1 LRSLRLAL
9 QGMQSQ
15 LSRGGSLTLWLC
27 TGALWVAC
35 GGAEVKAPPARE
47 RIEWT
52 TAQGIRISTIVR
64 PTPEVVHL
72 ALWIDAGSRDASV
85 PQIATVAAW
94 IAAYRAGGSAR
105 AYATPD
111 GIELSL
117 RCHSKAVSKCLH
129 RLSAALATREVSEAQ
144 ARQALGRL
152 VADRRRAEVADEG
165 RTADRLAVTEL
176 LGPAARGFF
185 PLGTKEDDA
194 AVTAQAISS
203 FMRNHFGPERSL
215 LIAVGD
221 VDKGNLVS
229 LVEETFQGVPAA
241 KSARVARDLRSSKN
255 GVTAV
260 LDSVSAVSVAVTC
273 PDLGTAAAVAR
284 MLSRALKPG
293 AQAADPVRPGGFAV
307 AVRGGALA
315 LVRVAANEP
324 VRVVREAA
332 FEYARLK
339 KEGIPRI
346 TLSPQMGGLFE
357 IARETGLRWCAR
369 GGPTL
374 TETLGPG
381 VGVSVYTG
389 RGSQKP
395 SNTDPDMERTR
406 QIAEQIERAYA
417 EGRRQ
422 ALEPEIKGDVERDTA
437 SVTAA
442 NGARIEVRRR
452 DDQQVAL
459 AVAVQG
465 GSGFDAAALHGRSAL
480 LATLAA
486 TACQRMPA
494 DRLTVRLED
503 LGATLEPTVDSESFG
518 LVLTAPSRVWR
529 DALELAMGCALYP
542 SLESTDIVRARL
554 RLRERFGRDGSA
566 LWFSHRAAQLISPA
580 LPGRIAFWGSPASAA
595 NVSEAE
601 LSRYAAEAIVGSRLR
616 VAVVGD
622 VPVQEAVE
630 RIVRRIG
637 DLPKGTP
644 AQKLAVGRPKGDL
657 NSSFVPQTSEERGDF
672 WVISVWRA
680 SGSIDGAQGAR
691 AFAALMRA
699 ALDERAG
706 VQVVWRDAGS
716 DSAGSWT
723 ALGLKVSG
731 DALAGLDPLL
741 GEVAQS
747 LASRSFDQTID
758 GFAQQAF
765 LADSEAGAR
774 SRVEAERLARN
785 RVEAG
790 KKASSF
796 QSIRQ
801 VARALVASPASWW
814 VLGPVSL

>member
-1 LRSLRLAL
+1 
-9 QGMQSQ
+9 MT
-15 LSRGGSLTLWLC
+15 LTLGLC

-35 GGAEVKAPPARE
+35 GSAEVVTPRARD
-47 RIEWT
+47 RVEWT
-52 TAQGIRISTIVR
+52 TAQGIRISAIAR

-129 RLSAALATREVSEAQ
+129 RLSAALAARDVSEAQ

-152 VADRRRAEVADEG
+152 VADRRQAEVVDQG
-165 RTADRLAVTEL
+165 RTADRLALIEL
-176 LGPAARGFF
+176 LGPTEARGFF
-185 PLGTKEDDA
+185 PLGAKEDDA

-203 FMRNHFGPERSL
+203 FMRAHFGPERSL
-215 LIAVGD
+215 LVAVGD
-221 VDKGNLVS
+221 VDKGNLASV
-229 LVEETFQGVPAA
+229 VQQAFKGVPAA
-241 KSARVARDLRSSKN
+241 KSARVTRDLRTSKD
-255 GVTAV
+255 GVKTA
-260 LDSVSAVSVAVTC
+260 LDSVSAVSVAVAC

-284 MLSRALKPG
+284 LLNRSIQSSAP
-293 AQAADPVRPGGFAV
+293 AADPERPGGFAV

-315 LVRVAANEP
+315 WVRAAADQP
-324 VRVVREAA
+324 AQAVRKAA

-339 KEGIPRI
+339 KEGIPRVI
-346 TLSPQMGGLFE
+346 LTPQTGGLFE

-369 GGPTL
+369 GGATL

-381 VGVSVYTG
+381 VGVSVYSG

-395 SNTDPDMERTR
+395 SNTDPDIEKTR
-406 QIAEQIERAYA
+406 QIAEQIARAYSD
-417 EGRRQ
+417 GHRQ
-422 ALEPEIKGDVERDTA
+422 ALEPQIKGEVERDTA
-437 SVTAA
+437 SVTAI

-452 DDQQVAL
+452 DDQQVAF
-459 AVAVQG
+459 AVAMEG

-494 DRLTVRLED
+494 DRLAVRLEY
-503 LGATLEPTVDSESFG
+503 LGATLEPTVNSESWG

-529 DALELAMGCALYP
+529 DALELAIGCALHP

-566 LWFSHRAAQLISPA
+566 LWFSHRAAQMVSPA

-595 NVSEAE
+595 NVSQAE
-601 LSRYAAEAIVGSRLR
+601 LSRYAAEAIVGSRLS

-630 RIVRRIG
+630 RIARRIG
-637 DLPKGTP
+637 ELAKGAL
-644 AQKLAVGRPKGDL
+644 AQKLAVGGPKGEL
-657 NSSFVPQTSEERGDF
+657 NPSFVSQASTERGDF
-672 WVISVWRA
+672 WVISTWRA
-680 SGSIDGAQGAR
+680 SGSADGAEGAR
-691 AFAALMRA
+691 AFAALMRG
-699 ALDERAG
+699 ALDKRAG
-706 VQVVWRDAGS
+706 VQVVWRGAGS
-716 DSAGSWT
+716 DSVGSWA
-723 ALGLKVSG
+723 ALGLKVSSE
-731 DALAGLDPLL
+731 ALAGLDLL
-741 GEVAQS
+741 LEEVAQS
-747 LASRSFDQTID
+747 LAHQRLDQTVD

-774 SRVEAERLARN
+774 SRIEAERMAGN
-785 RVEAG
+785 RAEAG
-790 KKASSF
+790 KKRRSF

-801 VARALVASPASWW
+801 VARALAACPASWLA
-814 VLGPVSL
+814 LGPVSP